1 MEKTNKNY
9 KKINPKELP
18 KRFDYLL
25 KEDFWRNEW
34 ETNNIYSRSK
44 NQAREKSFVIDSPPP
59 TVSGSL
65 HVGHIFS
72 YTHQDIIA
80 RYKRMQKFNVVY
92 PMGWDD
98 NGLPTERRV
107 QNIFGVR
114 IDNNVSY
121 IEKLNVEKEK
131 KRLGLD
137 KDTPLIIN
145 RQNFIEMCHIVTAPD
160 EMVFKDLFRK
170 MGYSIDWER

>member
-1 MEKTNKNY
+1 M
-9 KKINPKELP
+9 P

-25 KEDFWRNEW
+25 REDFWRNEW
-34 ETNNIYSRSK
+34 ETSNIYSRSK
-44 NQAREKSFVIDSPPP
+44 NQTREKSFVIDSPPP

-80 RYKRMQKFNVVY
+80 RYKRMQNFNVVY

-121 IEKLNVEKEK
+121 IENLNVEKEK
-131 KRLGLD
+131 KRSP
-137 KDTPLIIN
+137 KKRTQKKAVENTDTKEKEDN
-145 RQNFIEMCHIVTAPD
+145 EESSRQ
-160 EMVFKDLFRK
+160 KRK
-170 MGYSIDWER
+170 GWWSLKG